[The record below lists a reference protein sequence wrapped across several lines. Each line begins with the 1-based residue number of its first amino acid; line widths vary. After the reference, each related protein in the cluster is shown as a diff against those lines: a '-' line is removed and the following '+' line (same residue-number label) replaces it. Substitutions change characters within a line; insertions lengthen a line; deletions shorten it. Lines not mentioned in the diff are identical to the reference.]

1 MSVHVEVILDHKKK
15 RRSIYCIYCYLPDVC
30 LDVLS
35 ACIGG
40 GGGGVI
46 ILLAGYLPGAGL
58 MNTVINYASRKPSNP
73 LHSYSYVHDLNL
85 RQPGQIAATMH
96 KMMLVTTVIV

>member
-15 RRSIYCIYCYLPDVC
+15 EEAYIVYIVICLTSVWTSFLP
-30 LDVLS
+30 VL
-35 ACIGG
+35 G

-85 RQPGQIAATMH
+85 RQPGQITATMH